1 MLVNGLTVDRTLSG
15 VTKWVVS
22 GNIGSIQY
30 KQNKRQTETD
40 RDRERGRDRQTDRD
54 RQSE

>member
-22 GNIGSIQY
+22 ENIGSIQY
-30 KQNKRQTETD
+30 KQNKIET
-40 RDRERGRDRQTDRD
+40 DRERGRDRQTDRQ